1 MNLNGQQTS
10 VPVTDESREDQQGR
24 YLMHRRKS
32 LKMALFGAAGVV
44 AAAVAA
50 SAAHAGYGA
59 CSISGCPCKGYMGN
73 AQLCQNC
80 GHQYGAHW

>member
-1 MNLNGQQTS
+1 MKLNEQQMCAS
-10 VPVTDESREDQQGR
+10 VTDELSEDRGGT

-32 LKMALFGAAGVV
+32 LKMAIFGAAGVV
-44 AAAVAA
+44 AAAVAV

-59 CSISGCPCKGYMGN
+59 CSISGCPCKGYMGS

>member
-1 MNLNGQQTS
+1 MEMNEQQTGAPRS
-10 VPVTDESREDQQGR
+10 DQSCDDQQGS
-24 YLMHRRKS
+24 YLMHRRRS

-44 AAAVAA
+44 ATAVAA

-59 CSISGCPCKGYMGN
+59 CSISGCPCKGYMGS

>member
-1 MNLNGQQTS
+1 MKSSEQKIGTPSSGELPKVQHGA
-10 VPVTDESREDQQGR
+10 

-50 SAAHAGYGA
+50 SAAQAGYGA
-59 CSISGCPCKGYMGN
+59 CSISGCPCKAYAGN